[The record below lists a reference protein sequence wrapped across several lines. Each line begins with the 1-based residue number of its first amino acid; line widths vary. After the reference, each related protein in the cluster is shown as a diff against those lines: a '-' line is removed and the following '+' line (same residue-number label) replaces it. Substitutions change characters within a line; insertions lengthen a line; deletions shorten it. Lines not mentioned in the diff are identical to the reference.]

1 MRLSNWLIPAVFIS
15 SSCASVPTPAPT
27 VSGGCAAGIEYQGRT
42 LDVGATWKLLG
53 INVGTEVKAVREV
66 SDLVQLYMNEAASLC
81 DLHASGKLTAV
92 EYADRRARLT
102 ERLAALVTLNRQ
114 MPAQQVSQGELPF
127 FSETLHALRPGAPA
141 STSLRVAVVKGGVPV
156 QNGAAMKSGEGFRIA
171 AEVPSASYFYVVLV
185 DSSGSVSRLY
195 PASLTGTENP
205 VQGRVEIPRLGE
217 REFVLDDRPGTE
229 RILVFAQAVRSNA
242 IESMLDE
249 IGSGGKAPAD
259 VLGVLT
265 RGVKVRESISTVA
278 AGASSSVVSAF
289 GQAGYEFVI
298 EHR

>member
-1 MRLSNWLIPAVFIS
+1 VCCAVAPA
-15 SSCASVPTPAPT
+15 PAPT
-27 VSGGCAAGIEYQGRT
+27 ISGGCAAGIEYQGRT

-81 DLHASGKLTAV
+81 DLHAAGKLSAV

-114 MPAQQVSQGELPF
+114 MPAQQVSKGELPF
-127 FSETLHALRPGAPA
+127 FSETLQALRPGAAAPTA
-141 STSLRVAVVKGGVPV
+141 LKVNVVKAGTALQSGV
-156 QNGAAMKSGEGFRIA
+156 AMKSGEGFRMVV
-171 AEVPSASYFYVVLV
+171 EVASPSYLYVVLV

-195 PASLTGTENP
+195 PTSLTGTDNP
-205 VQGRVEIPRLGE
+205 VQGKVEIPRAGE
-217 REFVLDDRPGTE
+217 REFFLDDHPGTE
-229 RILVFAQAVRSNA
+229 RILVFAQAARSVA
-242 IESMLDE
+242 IESTLAE
-249 IGSGGKAPAD
+249 VGSAPKASPEL
-259 VLGVLT
+259 LGVLT

-278 AGASSSVVSAF
+278 AGSSSSVVSAF

-298 EHR
+298 DHR